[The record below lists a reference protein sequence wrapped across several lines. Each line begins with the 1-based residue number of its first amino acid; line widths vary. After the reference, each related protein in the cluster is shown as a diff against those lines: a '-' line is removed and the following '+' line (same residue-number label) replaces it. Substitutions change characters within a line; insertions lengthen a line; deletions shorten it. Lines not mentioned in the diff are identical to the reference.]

1 MRRGFE
7 VPRRITFITS
17 FWGLLARPV
26 DIWSVLEE
34 LAGDRGVVNQI
45 KWVVEG
51 VQSWGYEVPLQA
63 LAGIVAHKAGLDP
76 RALMAEVVAK
86 ISTRVE
92 PTDCALEFLKKA
104 RERGRVAILSNTPC
118 RCFIQHF
125 LDTHGVEVDGLFT
138 SDVLL
143 RRKPLRPVF
152 RYVLKKLGARPH
164 EAIFVGDGD
173 SDLGAMGLGLFTIM
187 VGRGG
192 GHASFQNLCELN
204 AWVDKELKE

>member
-1 MRRGFE
+1 MRRGVE
-7 VPRRITFITS
+7 IPRKITFIAS
-17 FWGLLARPV
+17 FWGLLAKPV
-26 DIWSVLEE
+26 DVWSVLEK
-34 LAGDRGVVNQI
+34 LAGDRDVVGQVR
-45 KWVVEG
+45 WVVEG
-51 VQSWGYEVPLQA
+51 VQSWGYEIPLRV
-63 LAGIVAHKAGLDP
+63 LAGIVAQKTGLDP
-76 RALMAEVVAK
+76 RRLMNEAVAE
-86 ISTRVE
+86 ISTRLV

-125 LDTHGVEVDGLFT
+125 LVTYGVEVDGLFT

-152 RYVLKKLGARPH
+152 RYVLGKMGAQPH
-164 EAIFVGDGD
+164 EAVYVGDGEA
-173 SDLGAMGLGLFTIM
+173 DLGAMGVGLFTIM

-204 AWVDKELKE
+204 RWIDEELK